1 MNIFK
6 ISDKGLCV
14 IGVLVAVLWGMI
26 VANHLILRSAQ
37 TEAMRTKRRIK
48 SLQMQDHSKYFSRPP
63 RRHANLTGELS
74 LTRPTSSKVDTEHQI
89 LEVRL

>member
-6 ISDKGLCV
+6 ISDRGLCV

-37 TEAMRTKRRIK
+37 TEVIQTLRRIK
-48 SLQMQDHSKYFSRPP
+48 SLQMRDHLKYSSRPP
-63 RRHANLTGELS
+63 WHHANLTGELP
-74 LTRPTSSKVDTEHQI
+74 LTRPTSSDIKTEDQI
-89 LEVRL
+89 RELRL

>member
-6 ISDKGLCV
+6 ISDRGLCV

-37 TEAMRTKRRIK
+37 TEAMRTMRRIK
-48 SLQMQDHSKYFSRPP
+48 SLQMQDHSRYSSRPP
-63 RRHANLTGELS
+63 RPHAKLTGELP
-74 LTRPTSSKVDTEHQI
+74 LTRPTSSEADTEHQV
-89 LEVRL
+89 LELRL

>member
-14 IGVLVAVLWGMI
+14 IAVLVAVLWGMI

-37 TEAMRTKRRIK
+37 TEAIRTMRRIK
-48 SLQMQDHSKYFSRPP
+48 SLQMQDHSKNSSRPP
-63 RRHANLTGELS
+63 RPDAHLTGEIP
-74 LTRPTSSKVDTEHQI
+74 LTRASRVGWTRSDKS
-89 LEVRL
+89 

>member
-1 MNIFK
+1 MKIAR

-37 TEAMRTKRRIK
+37 TEEMQTMRGIK
-48 SLQMQDHSKYFSRPP
+48 SLQMQGHSKSSSRPARP
-63 RRHANLTGELS
+63 HANLTYES
-74 LTRPTSSKVDTEHQI
+74 PLTRPT
-89 LEVRL
+89 